1 MSRFSIRYPY
11 LIIVVCLI
19 VCVVGG
25 MSVVRMP
32 VDLFPAIRIPVVV
45 VATFFN
51 GMPPEQIENDITLRQ
66 ERFFTLASGIDHM
79 ESRSLPGVS
88 LIKIYFQPGM
98 SADAAVSTISNLA
111 AAEMRRLP
119 PGTLPPVVLKFDASS
134 LPVCLITLKGEG
146 MNETEL
152 RDIGHYVI
160 RNQVAGVSGASVPS
174 PYGGKY
180 RQIMVYVDP
189 VKLEAH
195 QLSAMDVVRSVNE
208 SNLILPSGDVRIGP
222 YDFNLYANTQVD
234 TMDQINRIPLK
245 TVDGTSVL
253 VGDVGRAVD
262 GAQIQTNLVRVDGQR
277 SAYLPVLKQGGD
289 VNTIAVVDGVKAKV
303 ADLVDVPKQLIANV
317 VFDQSVFVKTAIENL
332 LHEGAIGLVLTG
344 IMILVFLGNFRATV
358 AVFLSIPL
366 SALAT
371 FIGLSYGDSSVNS
384 MILGGL
390 ALAFSRLIDNS
401 VVVLENIFR
410 HIELGE
416 KPEVAAEKGGR
427 EVALPVLAA
436 TLTTAIV
443 FFPVTF
449 LSGVSRFL
457 FTALALSVVLSLF
470 ASYVV
475 AMTVVPLF
483 CAKLIKGHGVH
494 GDAHGAPRT
503 LMGRFNAWFNVRFH
517 AFLGHFDRAQVLALG
532 RPLATVLGIGGVFL
546 LSLCL
551 IPKLGLAYFPRT
563 DPGQFVINVKA
574 PTGTHLD
581 GTDKF
586 VAQVEDIIRKEVPP
600 DELDLIVSNIGL
612 TPDLSAMTTSNS
624 GQHTAFIQA
633 NLKEGHRVSSF
644 DYMERVRRRVHDEL
658 PIVDAYFQSG
668 GLVDAVLNLG
678 LPAPIDIQIS
688 GKNLNEMHDIAVEIA
703 RKVRATKG
711 VGDVLIPQ
719 DVDYPTLR
727 LEIDR
732 ERAAELGL
740 SQKEIMQNVITALT
754 SNGMIAPSFWAD
766 PKSGNDYL
774 LTVQYKETQV
784 KDIND
789 LLAIPLRGAGM
800 AEPTR
805 LDAVCRIKRER
816 SPTEIDHYQ
825 LRKVIDVYVAPETED
840 LGTVFSAVKKIVAD
854 TKKPENVRIAIQGS
868 VKGME
873 SSFTS
878 FGYGLILS
886 VVLVYL
892 ILVAQFKSFIDPFL
906 IMLAVPPGIAG
917 ALLILTLTGTTMNI
931 MSLMGIVMMVGIV
944 VSNSILIVE
953 FTHRLIEDG
962 LPLREAVQTATRV
975 RLRPIL
981 MTSLA
986 TIFGLI
992 PMALKL
998 GAGSEAYA
1006 PLARVII
1013 GGLLASL
1020 LMTVF
1025 IVPAAFLI
1033 VYRRRAA
1040 SAGIQPPGSHPRP
1053 AVPAHAVV
1061 AILCALLLW
1070 TPCAQAAGKKS
1081 AKHVEK
1087 HTENPEPIDRLDLK
1101 TAETIALRRAPE
1113 IAAAYLK
1120 ARAANEVTKQARANF
1135 FPQLSGAISLVGSG
1149 DDISR
1154 TFGGSPL
1161 TGKTTTIGASGG
1173 LNTQTVLSRESNGVL
1188 FSQLVTDFG
1197 RTGFLT
1203 TAAKLDA
1210 LSEQQRAELV
1220 RQNVVL
1226 LVDQAFFH
1234 ALEAGALLRVARETI
1249 SSRQLIADRTT
1260 ALVQAK
1266 LKSELDA
1273 SLARVSVEQARLLQL
1288 QADNKLR
1295 AAHAELSAALGYREL
1310 HHFTLVEE
1318 QMPVWREQPLETLLT
1333 AALQNRPEVNATRLH
1348 RDASRKLAA
1357 AEQAARLPK
1366 ITLQGAFGRTAAGD
1380 VTARETY
1387 AAAGFNV
1394 EIPLLAGGR
1403 LKAKAAEAGL
1413 RSEADQKTLE
1423 SVEDRVSSDV
1433 TLAWLGVRAALRTIE
1448 VTESLRTSA
1457 REAYELARARYE
1469 AGVASIVEFSQ
1480 AELGK
1485 TDAEIQHVNAIY
1497 EYQIQRALLSFQTG
1511 TITPAAP
1518 PPASLYHRQPLHLP
1532 PPAK

>member
-11 LIIVVCLI
+11 LIIVVCLM
-19 VCVVGG
+19 VCVVGA
-25 MSVVRMP
+25 MSVIRMP
-32 VDLFPAIRIPVVV
+32 VDLFPAIKIPVVV

-51 GMPPEQIENDITLRQ
+51 GMPPEQIENDITIRQ

-88 LIKIYFQPGM
+88 LIKIYFQPSI
-98 SADAAVSTISNLA
+98 SADSAVSSISNLA

-146 MNETEL
+146 LNETQL

-160 RNQVAGVSGASVPS
+160 RNQVAGVPGASVPA

-195 QLSAMDVVRSVNE
+195 QLSAMDVVRAVNE

-222 YDFNLYANTQVD
+222 FDFNLYANSQVD
-234 TMDQINRIPLK
+234 SMEEINRIPLK
-245 TVDGTSVL
+245 TVGDASVL
-253 VGDVGRAVD
+253 VGDIGEAKD
-262 GAQIQTNLVRVDGQR
+262 SSQIQTNMVRVDGQR

-289 VNTIAVVDGVKAKV
+289 VNTIAVVDGVKEKV
-303 ADLVDVPKQLIANV
+303 ANLVDVPKQLVSKV

-344 IMILVFLGNFRATV
+344 IMILVFLGSFRATV

-410 HIELGE
+410 HLELGE
-416 KPEVAAEKGGR
+416 TPEVAAEKGGR

-436 TLTTAIV
+436 TLTTAVV

-449 LSGVSRFL
+449 LTGVSRFL
-457 FTALALSVVLSLF
+457 FGALALSVVLSLF

-483 CAKLIKGHGVH
+483 CAKLIKGHAGH
-494 GDAHGAPRT
+494 DSAHGTPKT
-503 LMGRFNAWFNVRFH
+503 IGGRFNAWFNARFH
-517 AFLGHFDRAQVLALG
+517 AFLGGFDRAQVIALG
-532 RPLATVLGIGGVFL
+532 RPLAIILGIAGIFL

-574 PTGTHLD
+574 PTGTHVD

-586 VAQVEDIIRKEVPP
+586 IAQIEDIIRKEVPA
-600 DELDLIVSNIGL
+600 DELDLIVSNIGI

-644 DYMERVRRRVHDEL
+644 DYMDRVRRRVREEV

-688 GKNLNEMHDIAVEIA
+688 GKNLEQMHDLAVEIA

-711 VGDVLIPQ
+711 VSDVLIPQ
-719 DVDYPTLR
+719 DMDYPTLR

-732 ERAAELGL
+732 KRASELGL
-740 SQKEIMQNVITALT
+740 SQKEIMQNVITTLT

-774 LTVQYKETQV
+774 LTVQYKESQI

-789 LLAIPLRGAGM
+789 LLAIPLRGTNTT
-800 AEPTR
+800 EPTR
-805 LDAVCRIKRER
+805 LDSVCRIKREQ

-840 LGTVFSAVKKIVAD
+840 LGAVSSAVKKIVAE

-873 SSFTS
+873 SAFTS
-878 FGYGLILS
+878 FGLGLILS

-892 ILVAQFKSFIDPFL
+892 ILVAQFKSFTDPFL

-962 LPLREAVQTATRV
+962 MPLREAVQTATRV

-986 TIFGLI
+986 TVFGLI

-1020 LMTVF
+1020 IMTVF
-1025 IVPAAFLI
+1025 IVPAAFFI

-1040 SAGIQPPGSHPRP
+1040 AADKHPPGRQAKP
-1053 AVPAHAVV
+1053 AMPVPAAIV
-1061 AILCALLLW
+1061 ILCALLLSA
-1070 TPCAQAAGKKS
+1070 PGAHAAGKKP
-1081 AKHVEK
+1081 AKREAK
-1087 HTENPEPIDRLDLK
+1087 QAAIPEVIDRLDLK
-1101 TAETIALRRAPE
+1101 TAEAIALRRAPE

-1120 ARAANEVTKQARANF
+1120 ARAADEVTKQARANF
-1135 FPQLSGAISLVGSG
+1135 FPQVTGIIALIGTG
-1149 DDISR
+1149 DDISKV
-1154 TFGGSPL
+1154 FGADPL
-1161 TGKTTTIGASGG
+1161 TGKDTRIGASGG
-1173 LNTQTVLSRESNGVL
+1173 LSNSTILSRESNGIL
-1188 FSQLVTDFG
+1188 FSQLITDFG

-1203 TAAKLDA
+1203 SAAKLDA

-1226 LVDQAFFH
+1226 LVDAAFFH
-1234 ALEAGALLRVARETI
+1234 ALEAKALLRVARETI
-1249 SSRQLIADRTT
+1249 ASRQLIADRTG

-1266 LKSELDA
+1266 LKTELDT

-1288 QADNKLR
+1288 QADNKLQ

-1310 HHFTLVEE
+1310 HHFTLIEG
-1318 QMPVWREQPLETLLT
+1318 PLPGRGEQPLETLLAT
-1333 AALQNRPEVNATRLH
+1333 ALQFRPEVAATRLH
-1348 RDASRKLAA
+1348 RDASRKFAA

-1366 ITLQGAFGRTAAGD
+1366 VTLQGAFGNTPVGDAAG
-1380 VTARETY
+1380 RETY

-1394 EIPLLAGGR
+1394 EVPLLAGGR
-1403 LKAKAAEAGL
+1403 LKARATEAGL
-1413 RSEADQKTLE
+1413 RSEAEQKTLE
-1423 SVEDRVSSDV
+1423 AVEDHVSRDV
-1433 TLAWLGVRAALRTIE
+1433 TLAWLNVRAALKTIA
-1448 VTESLRTSA
+1448 VTQSLRSSA
-1457 REAYELARARYE
+1457 RDAYELAKARYE
-1469 AGVASIVEFSQ
+1469 TGVSSIVEFSQ
-1480 AELGK
+1480 AELSK
-1485 TDAEIQHVNAIY
+1485 TEAELQNVNATY
-1497 EYQIQRALLSFQTG
+1497 EYQIQLAVLAFQTG
-1511 TITPAAP
+1511 TLIPAVP
-1518 PPASLYHRQPLHLP
+1518 PPPRH
-1532 PPAK
+1532 